1 MPLLISWVYE
11 LCMQNLLQLHNFT
24 VMKKV
29 FSTNKKKK
37 TQMESNIDRVDK
49 FDNNIL
55 LKCYI
60 NNILA

>member
-1 MPLLISWVYE
+1 MPLLISWVCE